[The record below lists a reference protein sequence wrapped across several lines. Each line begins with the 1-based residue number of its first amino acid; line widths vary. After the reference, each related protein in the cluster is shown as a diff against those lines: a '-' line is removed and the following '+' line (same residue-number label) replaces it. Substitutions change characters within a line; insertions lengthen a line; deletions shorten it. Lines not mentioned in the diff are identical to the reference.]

1 MSWPARP
8 SQRGG
13 SSPGPEPRLRTGPRR
28 WAGAVAR
35 SALAPVLAPAL
46 ALALALALTLLQ
58 TPAWAGTAGTAGAA
72 GTAGTA
78 GAAGTA
84 GTAGAARAADA
95 ARAAGASAAIAA
107 AAKPRL
113 LDFSVD
119 ERQRIASHGPWP
131 PAPTRDAGN
140 AMAGRPA
147 AIALGQRLFFETRLS
162 GDGRFA
168 CASCH
173 QPDRAFTDGLPRAIG
188 RGQGGDGGTVAALD
202 RNTPTLWDAD
212 QQRWLGWDGA
222 FDSLWSQ
229 ALHPLL
235 SPREMAATPAQLRQW
250 LGQLLGQPLRLP
262 LRQHLRNDGELA
274 CRWRALYGGAALGHS
289 QARSD
294 AEAIPDDDNALS
306 LALAKPLAA
315 FVGTL
320 RSGRSA
326 FDRFRDALLRGDAR
340 AAARYPLAAQRGLRL
355 FIGRGQCS
363 TCHSG
368 PLFSHGEFGDIGA
381 PFFVRPGV
389 VDPGRHGG
397 IQALQASRFNLLG
410 LHSDY
415 PDAAVAGKT
424 RHVLLQHRNFGEFK
438 VPSLRN
444 LVHTAPYLHDG
455 QLGTLAAVVDHYST
469 LSPDRLHAD
478 GELILKPLHLSE
490 SERGDLLA
498 FLRSLS
504 APQAGRWQA
513 PTLPPCPSL

>member
-1 MSWPARP
+1 MSRLARP
-8 SQRGG
+8 WQRMG
-13 SSPGPEPRLRTGPRR
+13 SSPGPAPGLRAGPSR
-28 WAGAVAR
+28 WPGVVAG
-35 SALAPVLAPAL
+35 L
-46 ALALALALTLLQ
+46 ALALA
-58 TPAWAGTAGTAGAA
+58 WAG
-72 GTAGTA
+72 
-78 GAAGTA
+78 
-84 GTAGAARAADA
+84 
-95 ARAAGASAAIAA
+95 AAGASAATAA
-107 AAKPRL
+107 AEKPRL

-131 PAPTRDAGN
+131 PAPTRDPGN
-140 AMAGRPA
+140 ALAGRPA

-162 GDGRFA
+162 ADGRFA

-173 QPDRAFTDGLPRAIG
+173 QPDRAFTDGLPRTIG
-188 RGQGGDGGTVAALD
+188 RGLGRDTGTGAALD

-212 QQRWLGWDGA
+212 QQRWYGWDGA

-250 LGQLLGQPLRLP
+250 LRQLLRPLLRQPLRD
-262 LRQHLRNDGELA
+262 DGELA
-274 CRWRALYGGAALGHS
+274 CRWRALYGGTPGGLS
-289 QARSD
+289 RDRSD
-294 AEAIPDDDNALS
+294 AEAFPDDDDALS
-306 LALAKPLAA
+306 VALAKPLAA

-326 FDRFRDALLRGDAR
+326 FDRFRDALLRGDGR
-340 AAARYPLAAQRGLRL
+340 AAASYPLAAQRGLRL

-410 LHSDY
+410 PHSDNA
-415 PDAAVAGKT
+415 DDAVAGKT
-424 RHVLLQHRNFGEFK
+424 RHVLLQQRNFGEFK

-455 QLGTLAAVVDHYST
+455 QLATLAAVVDHYST

-478 GELILKPLHLSE
+478 GEMILKPLNLSAG
-490 SERGDLLA
+490 ERADLLA

-504 APQAGRWQA
+504 TPRARSWQA
-513 PTLPPCPSL
+513 PVLPPCLGPAAAMR